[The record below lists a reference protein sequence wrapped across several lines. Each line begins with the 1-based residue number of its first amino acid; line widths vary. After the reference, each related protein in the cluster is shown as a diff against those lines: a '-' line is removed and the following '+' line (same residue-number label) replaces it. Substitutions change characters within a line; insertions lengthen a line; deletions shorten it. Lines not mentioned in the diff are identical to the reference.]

1 MSRKDKLEIVNLRN
15 NVEWLRDDLAQ
26 LNRRLSKALAEN
38 EFLTDELTRLRE
50 ELASKDK
57 ELKRTRFRIRN

>member
-1 MSRKDKLEIVNLRN
+1 MSRKDKLEIANLRN
-15 NVEWLRDDLAQ
+15 SVEWLMGDIAQ

-38 EFLTDELTRLRE
+38 NFLTDELTRLRE

-57 ELKRTRFRIRN
+57 ELKRTRFRIKN

>member
-1 MSRKDKLEIVNLRN
+1 MSRKDKLEIANLRN
-15 NVEWLRDDLAQ
+15 NVEWLMGDIAQ

-38 EFLTDELTRLRE
+38 DFLTDELTRLRE